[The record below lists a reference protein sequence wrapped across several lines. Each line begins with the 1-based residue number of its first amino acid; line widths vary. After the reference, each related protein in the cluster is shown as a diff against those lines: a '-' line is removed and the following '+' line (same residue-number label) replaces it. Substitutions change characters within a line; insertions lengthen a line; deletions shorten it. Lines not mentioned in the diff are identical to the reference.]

1 MNPADE
7 PQTGIYWGRIMH
19 HRFSPK
25 RNYFTYPVFI
35 FAIDLD
41 EIEALNKRLRLF
53 GHNRFSLYTL
63 RNSDHAYSPGNADS
77 ATSDRSIK
85 EHVMALLRERGYEGS
100 VDRVFMVTQFRILGY
115 LFNPVT
121 FYYCYAD
128 GKEVAYVAEVNNT
141 FHQRHSYVFFG
152 GQRSFLAEKVFYVSP
167 FLEMDLSYH
176 FRFEPLKRDW
186 AVYVDDYKAGK
197 AVLKTHI
204 AGKLRPFSDW
214 ELLKSFLRIPWMSVW
229 IIAWI
234 HWQALRLWIK
244 MVPGAFRPHDGMKPG
259 WTAASEN
266 PSQPTQV
273 SQASE
278 AYLEYP

>member
-1 MNPADE
+1 MSLSGE
-7 PQTGIYWGRIMH
+7 ESRTGIYWGRVMH

-35 FAIDLD
+35 FAMDLD
-41 EIEALNKRLRLF
+41 EIEDWKQSLHFF
-53 GHNRFSLYTL
+53 GHNCFSLYTL
-63 RNSDHAYSPGNADS
+63 RDSDHASVPGR
-77 ATSDRSIK
+77 TIK
-85 EHVMALLRERGYEGS
+85 ENVLSLLRERGYEEP
-100 VDRVFMVTQFRILGY
+100 VDQIVMVTQFRVLGY

-121 FYYCYAD
+121 FYYCYA
-128 GKEVAYVAEVNNT
+128 GGEEVAYVAEVNNT

-152 GQRSFLAEKVFYVSP
+152 GQESFLAEKVFYVSP

-176 FRFEPLKRDW
+176 FRFKPLEGSW
-186 AVYVDDYKAGK
+186 AVYIDDYKAGK

-214 ELLKSFLRIPWMSVW
+214 ELLKSFLKIPWMSVW

-244 MVPGAFRPHDGMKPG
+244 KVPGVFRPHDGMKPG
-259 WTAASEN
+259 WTPANPEN
-266 PSQPTQV
+266 VAHPSQ
-273 SQASE
+273 ALSE
-278 AYLEYP
+278 PS

>member
-1 MNPADE
+1 MNSTDGPG
-7 PQTGIYWGRIMH
+7 TGIYWGRIMH

-41 EIEALNKRLRLF
+41 EVKTWGKKLWLF

-63 RNSDHAYSPGNADS
+63 RDRDHASSQGS
-77 ATSDRSIK
+77 ATSEGSIK
-85 EHVMALLRERGYEGS
+85 ETIMALLRERGYEGP
-100 VDRVFMVTQFRILGY
+100 VDKVVMVTQFRVLGY

-121 FYYCYAD
+121 FYYCYAE
-128 GKEVAYVAEVNNT
+128 GEEVAYVAEVNNT

-186 AVYVDDYKAGK
+186 AVYIDDYKAGK
-197 AVLKTHI
+197 VVLKTHI
-204 AGKLRPFSDW
+204 TGKLRPLSDMG
-214 ELLKSFLRIPWMSVW
+214 LLKSFLKIPWMSVW
-229 IIAWI
+229 IIAGYI
-234 HWQALRLWIK
+234 GR
-244 MVPGAFRPHDGMKPG
+244 R
-259 WTAASEN
+259 
-266 PSQPTQV
+266 
-273 SQASE
+273 
-278 AYLEYP
+278 